1 MAEADGQASDL
12 RERPRRDLRACPRRA
27 AARSRGRDQGRA
39 GGGGGYLMGLRGPA
53 PKPTGVRV
61 LEGCRAHRPLPE
73 NEPQYPPG
81 TPAKPKKISRQ
92 AQRVWE
98 ELVDE
103 MAPAN
108 VLRSVDQ
115 RALWQL
121 AEDEALLSEA
131 YAGLWKMIRAVEDKA
146 RKEGKELPGG
156 PLFAL
161 VSMTSG
167 RLAMNAIRDLGARVL
182 IERREFGLTP
192 SSRTRIST
200 AGESSMDALEM
211 KLCG

>member
-1 MAEADGQASDL
+1 
-12 RERPRRDLRACPRRA
+12 
-27 AARSRGRDQGRA
+27 
-39 GGGGGYLMGLRGPA
+39 MGLRGPA

-61 LEGCRAHRPLPE
+61 LEGCRAHRPLAE
-73 NEPQYPPG
+73 NEPQYPAGVP
-81 TPAKPKKISRQ
+81 PKPKKMSRQ
-92 AQRVWE
+92 AQRVWA
-98 ELVDE
+98 ELVVE

-121 AEDEALLSEA
+121 SEDEALLSEA
-131 YAGLWKMIRAVEDKA
+131 YAGLWKMISAVQEKA
-146 RKEGKELPGG
+146 KKEGKDLPGG
-156 PLFAL
+156 ALFAL
-161 VSMTSG
+161 ISMTSG

-200 AGESSMDALEM
+200 PGEGSMDSLEM

>member
-1 MAEADGQASDL
+1 
-12 RERPRRDLRACPRRA
+12 
-27 AARSRGRDQGRA
+27 
-39 GGGGGYLMGLRGPA
+39 MGLRGPV

-73 NEPQYPPG
+73 NEPQYSAEI
-81 TPAKPKKISRQ
+81 PAKPKKISRQ
-92 AQRVWE
+92 AKVVWDD
-98 ELVDE
+98 LVAE
-103 MAPAN
+103 MVPAK
-108 VLRSVDQ
+108 VLRRVDQ

-121 AEDEALLSEA
+121 AEDEALLTEA
-131 YAGLWKMIRAVEDKA
+131 YSGLWKMVKALQDKA
-146 RKEGKELPGG
+146 KSEGKDLPGG
-156 PLFAL
+156 ALFAL

-167 RLAMNAIRDLGARVL
+167 RLAMNAIRDLAARVL

-200 AGESSMDALEM
+200 PGEASMDSLEM

>member
-1 MAEADGQASDL
+1 
-12 RERPRRDLRACPRRA
+12 
-27 AARSRGRDQGRA
+27 
-39 GGGGGYLMGLRGPA
+39 MGLRGPA

-73 NEPQYPPG
+73 NEPQYAPCI
-81 TPAKPKKISRQ
+81 PAKPKKMSRQ

-98 ELVDE
+98 ELVAE

-108 VLRSVDQ
+108 ILLSVDQ

-131 YAGLWKMIRAVEDKA
+131 YAGLWRMTRAVQEKA
-146 RKEGKELPGG
+146 KSEGKDLPGG
-156 PLFAL
+156 PLFGL
-161 VSMTSG
+161 LSMSSG

-200 AGESSMDALEM
+200 SGEGSVDSLEM

>member
-1 MAEADGQASDL
+1 
-12 RERPRRDLRACPRRA
+12 
-27 AARSRGRDQGRA
+27 
-39 GGGGGYLMGLRGPA
+39 MGLRGPA

-81 TPAKPKKISRQ
+81 IPFKPKRISRQ
-92 AQRVWE
+92 ARVVWD
-98 ELVDE
+98 ELVAE

-108 VLRSVDQ
+108 VLRNVDQ

-121 AEDEALLSEA
+121 AEDESLLAEA
-131 YAGLWKMIRAVEDKA
+131 YSGLWKMVKALQDKA
-146 RKEGKELPGG
+146 KSEGKELPGG

-182 IERREFGLTP
+182 LERREFGLTP
-192 SSRTRIST
+192 SSRTRINT
-200 AGESSMDALEM
+200 LGETSMDSLEM